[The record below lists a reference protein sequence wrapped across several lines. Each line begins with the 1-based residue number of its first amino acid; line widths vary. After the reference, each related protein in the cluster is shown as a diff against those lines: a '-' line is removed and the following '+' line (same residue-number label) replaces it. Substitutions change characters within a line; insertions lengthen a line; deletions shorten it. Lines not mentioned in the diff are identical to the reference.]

1 MKFFERFLLIIFSIL
16 VIVLSIS
23 LVLYS
28 TDMID
33 ISHILNMANN
43 WILNNKI
50 VIVIVGTI
58 FALFGLIG
66 LFSSTYNPDNTKPG
80 LALKGDKGTVYMT
93 RETFDNIILAVT
105 RNYAELRNVKVETD
119 ISEEGITCTVYAS
132 ILPDTVV
139 PSLTSK
145 LQENIKAT
153 ILKQTTIE
161 IKEANIKIRG
171 VYLEPQ
177 KK

>member
-1 MKFFERFLLIIFSIL
+1 MKFFERFLLVIFSIL
-16 VIVLSIS
+16 IIILSIC

-28 TDMID
+28 TNMIN
-33 ISHILNMANN
+33 ISNILNIANE

-50 VIVIVGTI
+50 AIVIIGTI

-66 LFSSTYNPDNTKPG
+66 LFSSSYNSDNAKPG

-119 ISEEGITCTVYAS
+119 ISEEGISCTVYAN

-139 PSLTSK
+139 PTLTSK

-153 ILKQTTIE
+153 ILKQTTID